1 MQQVHAGEGMVA
13 IKSILMGKRKMCLRQ
28 KTSLIAT
35 KMSGKGTLAEFER
48 STGRSSKRSSTSNKS
63 HFEAKTS

>member
-1 MQQVHAGEGMVA
+1 MQQVHAGDGMVA
-13 IKSILMGKRKMCLRQ
+13 IKSILRGKRKMCLRH

-35 KMSGKGTLAEFER
+35 EMSGKGTLAELER
-48 STGRSSKRSSTSNKS
+48 SMGRSSKRSSKNNKS

>member
-13 IKSILMGKRKMCLRQ
+13 IKSILRGKRKMCLRQ
-28 KTSLIAT
+28 KTSSIAT

-48 STGRSSKRSSTSNKS
+48 STGRSSKRSSKNNKS